1 MKRIKI
7 ARQRKGISQK
17 ELAEK
22 LNMTQQAVS
31 YYEKGS
37 RIPDEN
43 ILLAISRILTVP
55 VEYLTEETND
65 PEGWDLWEKHT
76 GYSVEQIQNE
86 IKRIQS
92 ANHVVGDENDLQN
105 LIGQAVANLEGIG
118 NTDRGI
124 IDKIARDINSLQS
137 ELNKKYEDP
146 KKMTK
151 LPSLGGKGEIK
162 IRPGTIKPRE
172 LIFDDLSAE
181 AYEKA
186 MDVLIQARRD
196 LQDISNNLRLK

>member
-43 ILLAISRILTVP
+43 ILLEISRILNVH

-65 PEGWDLWEKHT
+65 LDGWDLWEKHT
-76 GYSVEQIQNE
+76 GYSIEKIQNE
-86 IKRIQS
+86 IKRIQN

-146 KKMTK
+146 KKVAK
-151 LPSLGGKGEIK
+151 LPSLGEKGEMK
-162 IRPGTIKPRE
+162 IRPGTIKPIE

-196 LQDISNNLRLK
+196 LQDISNNLRLN